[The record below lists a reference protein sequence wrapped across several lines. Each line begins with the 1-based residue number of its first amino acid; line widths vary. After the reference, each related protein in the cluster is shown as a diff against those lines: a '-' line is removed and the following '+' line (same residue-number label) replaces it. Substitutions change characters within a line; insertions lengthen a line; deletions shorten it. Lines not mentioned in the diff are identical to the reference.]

1 MEVEILMINLLKE
14 RPKLLRL
21 SSNVYNGA
29 HRENLKRFV
38 AINRPPPPK
47 KNSVIVV

>member
-14 RPKLLRL
+14 RQKLLRL

-38 AINRPPPPK
+38 AINRPPPPLK
-47 KNSVIVV
+47 KIPL